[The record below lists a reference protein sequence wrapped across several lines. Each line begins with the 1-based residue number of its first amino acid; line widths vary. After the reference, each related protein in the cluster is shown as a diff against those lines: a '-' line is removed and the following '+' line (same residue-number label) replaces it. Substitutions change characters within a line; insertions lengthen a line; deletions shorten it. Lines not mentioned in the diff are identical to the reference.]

1 MPVASTTC
9 LMVGLDIPVCS
20 HITDTIAREK
30 VRGSANATVRELT
43 YHPFMDE
50 KVPHY
55 LKEWRKFRGMTQ
67 QDLADRLETSK
78 SVISDMERGELQL
91 SPKWLRR
98 IAPILETQPGH
109 ILDHDPNELDSDIID
124 IWAHIDLD
132 KRETAINVLKQFV
145 TKTGTNN

>member
-1 MPVASTTC
+1 
-9 LMVGLDIPVCS
+9 
-20 HITDTIAREK
+20 
-30 VRGSANATVRELT
+30 
-43 YHPFMDE
+43 MDE

-67 QDLADRLETSK
+67 QELADALETSK

-109 ILDHDPNELDSDIID
+109 ILDHDPAELDSDIID
-124 IWAHIDLD
+124 IWSHID
-132 KRETAINVLKQFV
+132 KRDRDQAIRVLRSFV
-145 TKTGTNN
+145 KTGTSN

>member
-1 MPVASTTC
+1 
-9 LMVGLDIPVCS
+9 
-20 HITDTIAREK
+20 
-30 VRGSANATVRELT
+30 
-43 YHPFMDE
+43 MDE